1 MKTIEAVSIWSNGVV
16 DQATV
21 LNTFASNVN
30 LNTSATFTYLLFSQ
44 LEDGNINSQITQ
56 GYLVMTGEAYT
67 QWTQDSYAW
76 DWVASQLNLTITGEY
91 IPPVPPEP
99 TPIVEEEVVVEEPI
113 V

>member
-1 MKTIEAVSIWSNGVV
+1 MKTIEPVSIWDNGTVT
-16 DQATV
+16 QATV

-44 LEDGNINSQITQ
+44 LEDGNINSQIAQ
-56 GYLVMTGEAYT
+56 GYLVMSGDAYV

-99 TPIVEEEVVVEEPI
+99 TPEPTPEPVTEEVTI
-113 V
+113 